1 MKARQE
7 DELTKRSD
15 RKPKPSFTHFTILLP
30 TILKML
36 NLIDMNT
43 STNPTKSGFK
53 AVWID
58 IKSHEEG

>member
-15 RKPKPSFTHFTILLP
+15 RKPKPSFTHFTILLQ

-43 STNPTKSGFK
+43 STNPTKSGYQSCL
-53 AVWID
+53 D
-58 IKSHEEG
+58 

>member
-15 RKPKPSFTHFTILLP
+15 GKPKPSFTHFTILLQ

-43 STNPTKSGFK
+43 STNRTKSGYQSCL
-53 AVWID
+53 D
-58 IKSHEEG
+58 